1 MSLTSAPGVVAVVG
15 GVLFALVV
23 VVCLRWAVWALIAAR
38 RRRRRW
44 AEARGWSLLDSR
56 RRR

>member
-1 MSLTSAPGVVAVVG
+1 MSLTSAPGVVAIVTAAIV
-15 GVLFALVV
+15 ATSTLV
-23 VVCLRWAVWALIAAR
+23 CARWAFWALIAAR

-44 AEARGWSLLDSR
+44 AEARTWTVLDSR